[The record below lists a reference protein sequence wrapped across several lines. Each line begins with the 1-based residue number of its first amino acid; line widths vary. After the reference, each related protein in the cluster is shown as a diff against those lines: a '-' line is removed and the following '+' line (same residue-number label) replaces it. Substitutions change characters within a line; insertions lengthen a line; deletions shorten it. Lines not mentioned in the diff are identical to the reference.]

1 MEGLF
6 DAREAQKL
14 KAKWAP
20 VLEAG
25 PAIDSEE
32 KKLTTAMVLETTHR
46 SFVQRG
52 LIVEGDT
59 GMNTGLAGD
68 GSVANGVLGA
78 NDFHW
83 PSMVIPM
90 VRRIFPALISQEI
103 VGVQPMTGPI
113 GFAFAFRAMYGAN
126 GRLGVGDYNP
136 QVPAPSN
143 GVIGTG
149 IPNVSGAEIGYNNV
163 FTQYTG
169 ASAVAPS
176 DAYWA
181 AYAGTSIED
190 GVGAGLGTDSEYA
203 KLNDKYPMAK
213 FQLIKQGVE
222 AKTRKLGAQW
232 SPEVAEDMMA
242 MHGIDVESEMVNTVT
257 YEIAAEIDRQ
267 LLNEQVKVAITGA
280 KTSTWTPVSAD
291 GRNQIERIG
300 TLLTHLNTKSNKIAE
315 ATRRGSANFCIAST
329 GVTSILQRLA
339 ADAFQPSSKGAIP
352 SLPNSGVGSLIKV
365 GLINGGAQLLIRD
378 TFAGGNYAL
387 LGYKG
392 EHRGDS
398 GVVYCPYIP
407 VQMIKAMNPETL
419 TPVLGARTRYGVLNN
434 VWGSANYFQFV
445 KIDNL
450 EGAGVANEYGTIG
463 QRVFTFA

>member
-52 LIVEGDT
+52 LIVEAET
-59 GMNTGLAGD
+59 GMDSGIAGTGSA
-68 GSVANGVLGA
+68 STGVLGA

-113 GFAFAFRAMYGAN
+113 GFAFAFRAMYGVNGILGDGSFNNPTAN
-126 GRLGVGDYNP
+126 DV
-136 QVPAPSN
+136 N
-143 GVIGTG
+143 GITG
-149 IPNVSGAEIGYNNV
+149 ATGAEIGYNNV

-169 ASAVAPS
+169 TSSVASTGTAAS
-176 DAYWA
+176 YWS
-181 AYAGTSIED
+181 AYAGTKINE
-190 GVGAGLGTDSEYA
+190 GQGAALGTDTEYA

-267 LLNEQVKVAITGA
+267 LLNEQVKVAITGG
-280 KTSTWTPVSAD
+280 KTSDWTPVSAD

-339 ADAFQPSSKGAIP
+339 ADAFQPASKGAIP

-378 TFAGGNYAL
+378 TFAGGDYAL

-445 KIDNL
+445 RIVGLADTN
-450 EGAGVANEYGTIG
+450 VANEYGSLG
-463 QRVFTFA
+463 QRVFTFG